1 MIWSSW
7 DFQPEHG
14 TLKEEISIDSR
25 PERVFVGVSYRDYMF
40 LCCSMVTTTPNANPT
55 VTMKLM
61 YALYALYALE
71 SWVGNAFP
79 RYNIIVIQY
88 DLKPIVYLLFWINP
102 KSIFPSNT
110 MCSRFWYLYWEKR
123 GSYSECL
130 IFFDPRWLQWTK
142 DPNECLNPLGSLSNI
157 TLWILKKS
165 IFSDYIGVS
174 KNRGTPKWMI

>member
-7 DFQPEHG
+7 DFQPERG

-71 SWVGNAFP
+71 SWVGNVFP

-88 DLKPIVYLLFWINP
+88 DRINP
-102 KSIFPSNT
+102 KAIFPSNT
-110 MCSRFWYLYWEKR
+110 MCSRIFLLRKKGELLGVPHFFR
-123 GSYSECL
+123 SEVVAV
-130 IFFDPRWLQWTK
+130 
-142 DPNECLNPLGSLSNI
+142 NERSQRMLESTGVAFQ
-157 TLWILKKS
+157 TLHYES
-165 IFSDYIGVS
+165 
-174 KNRGTPKWMI
+174 